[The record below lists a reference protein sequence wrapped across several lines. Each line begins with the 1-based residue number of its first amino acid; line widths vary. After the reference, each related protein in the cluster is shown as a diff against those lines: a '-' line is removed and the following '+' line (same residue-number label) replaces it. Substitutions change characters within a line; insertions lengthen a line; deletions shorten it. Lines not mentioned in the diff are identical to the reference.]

1 MESADLQSTPDTYIY
16 CKKSSLTYHSKKVAL
31 IVVVPFTLQK
41 ACIMHESTSASDLFS
56 YNKIKDV
63 AGSKTHNISVLKKE
77 ERMVENLETPGRNPI
92 KHFAEKENRNQTWD
106 CSSISSLIKMPK

>member
-31 IVVVPFTLQK
+31 IVVVPFYFTK
-41 ACIMHESTSASDLFS
+41 SMHESTSASDLFS

-63 AGSKTHNISVLKKE
+63 AGSKTHHISVLKKE
-77 ERMVENLETPGRNPI
+77 ERLVGESRNSR
-92 KHFAEKENRNQTWD
+92 KKSN
-106 CSSISSLIKMPK
+106 